1 MGKRRSYVVFLCTR
15 AHSIPRSV
23 MEPSRGGPGE
33 GRTENKN
40 SRRESGQEED
50 AASRSE
56 AGRVTAVPP
65 AMWPAAVPTE
75 LGWESDSGLLAPHP
89 GKQAGKKGR
98 KDKRRPGEK
107 EKRCHRERKERVSLR
122 LSSCWKEWHKGTS
135 YQGLGCGSGGGPVG
149 EGARP
154 PGRQA
159 GDWDTSA
166 SSEVARRN
174 TPQRRLQHCPR
185 LCAGPGCLPARQ
197 PPGAW
202 ASLAVLAPNTE
213 DTP

>member
-1 MGKRRSYVVFLCTR
+1 
-15 AHSIPRSV
+15 

-107 EKRCHRERKERVSLR
+107 EKRRHRERKERVSLR
-122 LSSCWKEWHKGTS
+122 LSSCWKEGTKETPTRAW
-135 YQGLGCGSGGGPVG
+135 GVVLGVG
-149 EGARP
+149 
-154 PGRQA
+154 Q
-159 GDWDTSA
+159 
-166 SSEVARRN
+166 
-174 TPQRRLQHCPR
+174 
-185 LCAGPGCLPARQ
+185 
-197 PPGAW
+197 
-202 ASLAVLAPNTE
+202 
-213 DTP
+213 